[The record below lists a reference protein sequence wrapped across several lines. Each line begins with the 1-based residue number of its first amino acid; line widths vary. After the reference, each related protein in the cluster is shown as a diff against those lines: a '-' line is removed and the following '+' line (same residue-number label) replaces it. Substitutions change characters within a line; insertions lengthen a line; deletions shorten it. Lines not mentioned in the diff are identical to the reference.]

1 MRAFLIMAL
10 ATLCWGT
17 AQAADHALIMGIG
30 NYQRPSA
37 NLPGIDRDVQLAEN
51 IARSIGVPAANIHRL
66 LDDQVTVAG
75 LAAALGRL
83 EAGIAPGDRVFL
95 YYSGHGSQVRG
106 SGTQKCVEG
115 MFLHDM
121 RLYPDHELEP
131 ALQRLGR
138 KASQLV
144 MFNDSCFS
152 GGAASTRST
161 RGLEQA
167 VPKFY
172 KGDGESGYTCGQ
184 AVNMRRALR
193 GLADEAGQKG
203 SNVIYIAAAREDQVA
218 FATTSGSAATRAWER
233 CLSEPAADSNG
244 SGALDAK
251 ELQRCAQ
258 QFLNDWGFDQSITV
272 EGNERLPLSLAA
284 MPEQPQAGVSEP
296 AQRSAATLEDIRQAA
311 SPAIRVELQAQ
322 QRLVIGQDPLDIQVR
337 SNRDGYLYLLHVG
350 SDGKT
355 FNLLFPNQLDGENFL
370 HAGQVLSLPRA
381 HWRVRAAGPVGASQ
395 LMAIVSDQPRDF
407 LALNHQEGPFRSA
420 PLDSRLQRNLR
431 VEATGI
437 GSSGSSGLYGAS
449 AVLSISEVSH

>member
-1 MRAFLIMAL
+1 
-10 ATLCWGT
+10 
-17 AQAADHALIMGIG
+17 
-30 NYQRPSA
+30 
-37 NLPGIDRDVQLAEN
+37 
-51 IARSIGVPAANIHRL
+51 
-66 LDDQVTVAG
+66 
-75 LAAALGRL
+75 
-83 EAGIAPGDRVFL
+83 
-95 YYSGHGSQVRG
+95 
-106 SGTQKCVEG
+106 
-115 MFLHDM
+115 
-121 RLYPDHELEP
+121 
-131 ALQRLGR
+131 
-138 KASQLV
+138 
-144 MFNDSCFS
+144 
-152 GGAASTRST
+152 
-161 RGLEQA
+161 
-167 VPKFY
+167 
-172 KGDGESGYTCGQ
+172 
-184 AVNMRRALR
+184 
-193 GLADEAGQKG
+193 
-203 SNVIYIAAAREDQVA
+203 
-218 FATTSGSAATRAWER
+218 
-233 CLSEPAADSNG
+233 
-244 SGALDAK
+244 
-251 ELQRCAQ
+251 
-258 QFLNDWGFDQSITV
+258 
-272 EGNERLPLSLAA
+272 